1 MRRSPGVFSTV
12 KRAPMLRMAVPL
24 AVGLVIGRWL
34 EPSPLYAIVAWA
46 MTTAAWSMLTL
57 GRLGYARRWW
67 RGAGLVGVWM
77 CFGVAW
83 WCVRGSPHRPG
94 GLAEHA
100 TAAQAMHLTVFEPV
114 GASGRVARC
123 WADTDLLFLADSTV
137 AARGRVLLTLML
149 DSTGR
154 APVPGEGLVVHAPLE
169 PLSREPDPGGFDQ
182 RAWAASFGCA
192 HGCFA
197 PQGAWRVITPSRG
210 SAGFFAGL
218 RKRIA
223 GWLSRSGLPDRERA
237 LVKAV
242 LLGIRDELGPDQ
254 KNDFARSGTMHVLAV
269 SGSHVAIIYAA
280 LVFAFQWAGQR
291 RSWRITR
298 SVFLL
303 VVLWLYA
310 GITGFSP
317 SVLRATITCSVVCLA
332 DMTPWRPAPVNSLFT
347 AAFALL
353 IWDPL
358 MLWQLGFQLSFLAVI
373 GIAFFYQPIRWWWV
387 APGPVMRYFWS
398 LFAVSMAAQVFTTPV
413 VLLWFQAF
421 PTWFLPANLVVVG
434 LVTLGVYGGVALIA
448 LHALPVVGPLLGLLM
463 KWLLLALGGSA
474 AFFAAL
480 PHSYP
485 AVRIDAL
492 QCIALYVVVLAVAAW
507 SFERW
512 RWSRAIALAGLLVLF
527 AGWVWRA
534 QHRHSM
540 ERFVVYDDREHLSI
554 AMERG
559 RELVVFCDSIDPWLM
574 RKVELHARSMGAM
587 AVQWEHRRPAVIGS
601 GTASIHF
608 LEMDR
613 DTALILS
620 GAVRLA
626 VLRGKGRARM
636 EAIHRR
642 LAPRD
647 GYVLSPTLSG
657 RARRE
662 SAAWCRQR
670 GIPVHDVKADG
681 AYVR

>member
-1 MRRSPGVFSTV
+1 MGTTTGVISAA

-24 AVGLVIGRWL
+24 AIGLVIGRWL
-34 EPSPLYAIVAWA
+34 EPSPVHAVVAWA
-46 MTTAAWSMLTL
+46 MLTAAWPLLTL

-67 RGAGLVGVWM
+67 RGAGLVAVWL

-83 WCVRGSPHRPG
+83 WCVRASPHRPG
-94 GLAEHA
+94 GIAQYAAA
-100 TAAQAMHLTVFEPV
+100 TRAMQLTVFEQV

-154 APVPGEGLVVHAPLE
+154 APVPGEGLLVHAPLE
-169 PLSREPDPGGFDQ
+169 PMRRTPDPGGFDQ
-182 RAWAASFGCA
+182 QAWAAAFGCS
-192 HGCFA
+192 HGCFV
-197 PQGAWRVITPSRG
+197 PQGAWRVTAPSRG

-218 RKRIA
+218 RTRIE

-254 KNDFARSGTMHVLAV
+254 KSDFARSGTMHVLAV

-291 RSWRITR
+291 RPWRIIR

-310 GITGFSP
+310 GVTGFSP
-317 SVLRATITCSVVCLA
+317 SVLRATITCSVVCVA
-332 DMTPWRPAPVNSLFT
+332 DMTPWRPEPVNSLFL
-347 AAFALL
+347 AAFGLL
-353 IWDPL
+353 LWDPL

-373 GIAFFYQPIRWWWV
+373 GIACLYRPILWAWA
-387 APGPVMRYFWS
+387 APDRVRRYCWS
-398 LFAVSMAAQVFTTPV
+398 LCAVSISAQVLTAPV
-413 VLLWFQAF
+413 TLLWFQSF

-434 LVTLGVYGGVALIA
+434 LVTLGVYGGVALVA
-448 LHALPVVGPLLGLLM
+448 LHAVPLLGPALGALM
-463 KWLLLALGGSA
+463 KWLLMALGGSA

-492 QCIALYVVVLAVAAW
+492 QCIALYALILAAAAW
-507 SFERW
+507 WFERW
-512 RWSRAIALAGLLVLF
+512 RWCRAVGLAAFAVLCV
-527 AGWVWRA
+527 AWAWHA
-534 QHRHSM
+534 QQRNRL
-540 ERFVVYDDREHLSI
+540 ERFIVYDDRERLSF
-554 AMERG
+554 AMEQGRG
-559 RELVVFCDSIDPWLM
+559 LTVFTDTVDPWLA
-574 RKVELHARSMGAM
+574 RKVDLHARSIGVAELR
-587 AVQWEHRRPAVIGS
+587 WEHRRAAVIT
-601 GTASIHF
+601 TASGPIRF
-608 LEMDR
+608 LDLR
-613 DTALILS
+613 QDTAAIPA

-626 VLRGKGRARM
+626 VLRGGGRPHMA
-636 EAIHRR
+636 AIHRR
-642 LAPRD
+642 LAPRE
-647 GYVLSPTLSG
+647 GYVLGPAMG
-657 RARRE
+657 VRARRE
-662 SAAWCRQR
+662 ARDWCSSR